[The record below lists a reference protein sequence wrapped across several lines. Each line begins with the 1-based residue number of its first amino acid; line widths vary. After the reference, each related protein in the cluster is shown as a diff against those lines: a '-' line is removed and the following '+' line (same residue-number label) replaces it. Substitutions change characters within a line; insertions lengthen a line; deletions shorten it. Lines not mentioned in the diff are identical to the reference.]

1 MLRVVWRVRVRSGDK
16 RARRAVVAGGV
27 RPDPTLALT
36 LLLRNAS
43 TRGRSARL
51 SANETAPRGIF
62 SLWILIELGIS
73 LKPVLDDDPE
83 RFKDCRKTPTRSRA
97 I

>member
-62 SLWILIELGIS
+62 SMDFDRIS

>member
-43 TRGRSARL
+43 TRGRLARL

-62 SLWILIELGIS
+62 LGIS
-73 LKPVLDDDPE
+73 LKPVLDDPE